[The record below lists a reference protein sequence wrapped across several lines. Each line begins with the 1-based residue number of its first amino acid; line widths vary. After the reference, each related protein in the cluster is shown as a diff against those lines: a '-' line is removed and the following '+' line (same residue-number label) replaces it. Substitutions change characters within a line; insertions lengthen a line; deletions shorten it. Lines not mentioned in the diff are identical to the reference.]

1 MKSGRKTEWTTP
13 DDIKKLILRKWEKG
27 VFLQD
32 SLRHTIP
39 YPLKFTL
46 KHPQGQALS
55 ENFGSAIKWTKL
67 FINTDNQPYTVQWCD
82 INFREVGRNTL
93 PVALLFDSELSVAS
107 FINRKKELHLF
118 QKLTKEV
125 LLVFPKL
132 EDWIFNKP
140 FVLLELAPVLKK
152 LISITEWIL
161 KHPRPGIYLRQVSIT
176 GVDTKFIETHK
187 KILGEWFDILLDSQ
201 HIDFSQ
207 CGIKGFEKRYGF
219 LSKPP
224 MIRFRILDPSLY
236 INGLSDLALPP
247 DQFSNLDLNADQV
260 FISENDINGLCFPP
274 IKGAIVL
281 FGRGYGFEYLVDAR
295 WLYQKR
301 IWYWGDIDTHGF
313 AILNQFR
320 MFFPN
325 AKSFLMDRN
334 TLIIHKDHWVEEK
347 SPAYVKLENLTDDES
362 SLYRELVTES
372 LGKAVRLEQELISF
386 EYFEAALRVISV

>member
-55 ENFGSAIKWTKL
+55 EYFGSAIKWTKL

-140 FVLLELAPVLKK
+140 FVLLSLAPVLKK

-207 CGIKGFEKRYGF
+207 
-219 LSKPP
+219 S
-224 MIRFRILDPSLY
+224 
-236 INGLSDLALPP
+236 
-247 DQFSNLDLNADQV
+247 
-260 FISENDINGLCFPP
+260 
-274 IKGAIVL
+274 
-281 FGRGYGFEYLVDAR
+281 
-295 WLYQKR
+295 
-301 IWYWGDIDTHGF
+301 
-313 AILNQFR
+313 
-320 MFFPN
+320 
-325 AKSFLMDRN
+325 
-334 TLIIHKDHWVEEK
+334 
-347 SPAYVKLENLTDDES
+347 
-362 SLYRELVTES
+362 
-372 LGKAVRLEQELISF
+372 
-386 EYFEAALRVISV
+386 